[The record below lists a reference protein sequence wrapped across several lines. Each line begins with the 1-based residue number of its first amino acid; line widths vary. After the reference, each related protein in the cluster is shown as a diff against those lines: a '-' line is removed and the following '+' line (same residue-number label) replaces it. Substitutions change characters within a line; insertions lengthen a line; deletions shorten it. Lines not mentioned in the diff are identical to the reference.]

1 MMSSFMRYLFYVYL
15 VAAIGISAIPIGDS
29 GSLSRVTVVN
39 VLRLDYLLHA
49 LLFIPLVSLWRFG
62 LPGHSW
68 RMIMGGGII
77 LAAFCE
83 LIQMWLPYRG
93 YNINDLIGNMTGV
106 LLGIPVYCLLS
117 LPVIRKQLFFLP
129 RF

>member
-1 MMSSFMRYLFYVYL
+1 VMSSFTKYLFYVYL
-15 VAAIGISAIPIGDS
+15 IAIVGISAIPIGDS

-39 VLRLDYLLHA
+39 VLRLDYLLHS

-68 RMIMGGGII
+68 WMILGGGII
-77 LAAFCE
+77 LAACCE

-106 LLGIPVYCLLS
+106 LLGIPVYYFLS

-129 RF
+129 R